1 MSRGE
6 GGARAM
12 SLLEVRALRGG
23 YGAVDILN
31 GIDLDMAPGETIAII
46 GPNGAGKS
54 TLMKAVFGLVDVRAG
69 HVRFRGEDI
78 TNHRP
83 DRIVRRGLAYVPQ
96 ERNVFST
103 MSVQEN
109 LEMGAFIRRDDFSP
123 QIDRVY
129 SLFPRLG
136 ERRRQTAGTLSG
148 GERQMLAMG
157 RALMLEPRLLML
169 DEPTAGLAPNIVEYT
184 FARIADINR
193 LGIGV
198 LMVEQNAKQALA
210 VAQRGVVLVMG
221 VKRYEAPAASLL
233 GNREVAEMFLGG

>member
-1 MSRGE
+1 
-6 GGARAM
+6 M